1 MHVVMEQAP
10 PIKAP
15 TRGAAAV
22 AEFLDFTLCVLTML
36 VYTMAAINEMCLS
49 YRIHH

>member
-22 AEFLDFTLCVLTML
+22 AEVLDFMSVVSATHLNLRTISNDRFDATAV
-36 VYTMAAINEMCLS
+36 
-49 YRIHH
+49 